1 MKIIAHRGAS
11 ALRPENTIA
20 SFDLAI
26 ESGFKLIE
34 LDVHLTSD
42 NVPVIMHDETVD
54 RTTNGTGNINSL
66 SLKDIKKL
74 NAGYNF
80 DSQIKYL
87 ENIPTL
93 SEIISRYKNSSH
105 IFIEIKSRDKKIIP
119 IIKDLLVKNKLY
131 NDKIFE
137 TLYLGIP
144 GVSIISFDINQLIL
158 SKSISPHIN
167 HGYLVKIASE
177 NDIEICKKY
186 GFLGIFPYINNI
198 SKKFVDH
205 ARSNKLFIGAWGVM
219 SEDEVILAKQLGLSG
234 ITVDNP
240 SEVNTQ
246 LKRLEK

>member
-20 SFDLAI
+20 SFDLAV

-42 NVPVIMHDETVD
+42 NIPVIMHDETVD

-93 SEIISRYKNSSH
+93 SEIIS
-105 IFIEIKSRDKKIIP
+105 
-119 IIKDLLVKNKLY
+119 
-131 NDKIFE
+131 
-137 TLYLGIP
+137 
-144 GVSIISFDINQLIL
+144 
-158 SKSISPHIN
+158 
-167 HGYLVKIASE
+167 
-177 NDIEICKKY
+177 
-186 GFLGIFPYINNI
+186 
-198 SKKFVDH
+198 
-205 ARSNKLFIGAWGVM
+205 
-219 SEDEVILAKQLGLSG
+219 
-234 ITVDNP
+234 
-240 SEVNTQ
+240 
-246 LKRLEK
+246 

>member
-42 NVPVIMHDETVD
+42 NIPIVMHDETVD

-66 SLKDIKKL
+66 CLKDIKRL

-80 DSQIKYL
+80 DSRIKYI
-87 ENIPTL
+87 EDIPTL
-93 SEIISRYKNSSH
+93 SEIIARYNNSSH
-105 IFIEIKSRDKKIIP
+105 IFIEIKSKDKTIIP
-119 IIKDLLVKNKLY
+119 IIKDILIKHNLY
-131 NDKIFE
+131 NDKKHE
-137 TLYLGIP
+137 TLSLGIP

-158 SKSISPHIN
+158 SKSISPNIN
-167 HGYLVKIASE
+167 HGYLVKIAKE

-186 GFLGIFPYINNI
+186 GFLGIFPYIKTI
-198 SKKFVDH
+198 STKFVDL
-205 ARSNKLFIGAWGVM
+205 ALSNNLFIGAWGVM
-219 SEDEVILAKQLGLSG
+219 SKNEVIIAKQLGLSG

-240 SEVNTQ
+240 SEVKKQ
-246 LKRLEK
+246 LKRLEE

>member
-11 ALRPENTIA
+11 ALRPENTMA

-26 ESGFKLIE
+26 ESGFNLIE

-42 NVPVIMHDETVD
+42 NIPIVMHDETVD
-54 RTTNGTGNINSL
+54 RTTNGTGNISSF

-80 DSQIKYL
+80 DSQIMYT
-87 ENIPTL
+87 ENVPTL
-93 SEIISRYKNSSH
+93 SEIITRYNNSSH
-105 IFIEIKSRDKKIIP
+105 IFIEIKSRDKSIIP
-119 IIKDLLVKNKLY
+119 IIKDLLIKNNLY
-131 NDKIFE
+131 SDKKHE
-137 TLYLGIP
+137 TLFLGIP

-158 SKSISPHIN
+158 SKSISPNIN
-167 HGYLVKIASE
+167 HGYLVKMANE
-177 NDIEICKKY
+177 NDIETCKKY
-186 GFLGIFPYINNI
+186 GFMGIFPYIKTIN
-198 SKKFVDH
+198 SKFVDL

-219 SEDEVILAKQLGLSG
+219 SENEVIHAKQLALSG

-240 SEVNTQ
+240 SEVKNQ